1 MLASKDP
8 EESIVL
14 TFDFSA
20 IAQVIANPEISVEV
34 ISGEDANPENTKSDD
49 PQISGAKVLQRVVGG
64 ADGADYH
71 FRCMAQSGTDKLVV
85 PATLRVRKR

>member
-20 IAQVIANPEISVEV
+20 IAKTITNPKITVDV
-34 ISGEDANPENTKSDD
+34 ISGVDANSGTMLSGD
-49 PQISGAKVLQRVVGG
+49 PQISDVKVMQQVVGG
-64 ADGADYH
+64 IDGADYH
-71 FRCMAQSGTDKLVV
+71 FRCLVDSGTDKQVV